1 MQRRILMPLG
11 VVAVIAVGLAGWQI
25 ARKPTPAADFGSETP
40 LYPELIGK
48 LDDATRVELSEA
60 GKKVV
65 AIKATTGFWGVE
77 AKSNY
82 AADRDLVKNVLVGL
96 ARAVS
101 VEPRTDNPDLYARI
115 GVEDPSAP
123 DAKSKRLTVTDAK
136 GGVLADLIIGK
147 QDFQT
152 ASAREESW
160 YARRAGEKRSWLI
173 RTPMGSLGADPVK
186 WIDRS
191 LPKLERERVAS
202 IEIKGTDGGLV
213 RLSRVDPA
221 NEEFAASGLPQGAKV
236 RKSAVTEATGAINLF
251 SIDDVAKLDP
261 AKFAGG
267 TQAVYRSFDGV
278 VLTVRQVREG
288 DNRRLAFSAGW
299 DADTAKAFADSK
311 APKLLPLVE
320 AEGQVKDWNARY
332 ADWSFV
338 VPESMGDVFA
348 RTAVDFIEKPA
359 QPGSQP
365 MPEGEE
371 APPVPTDGG

>member
-1 MQRRILMPLG
+1 
-11 VVAVIAVGLAGWQI
+11 
-25 ARKPTPAADFGSETP
+25 
-40 LYPELIGK
+40 
-48 LDDATRVELSEA
+48 
-60 GKKVV
+60 
-65 AIKATTGFWGVE
+65 
-77 AKSNY
+77 
-82 AADRDLVKNVLVGL
+82 
-96 ARAVS
+96 
-101 VEPRTDNPDLYARI
+101 
-115 GVEDPSAP
+115 
-123 DAKSKRLTVTDAK
+123 
-136 GGVLADLIIGK
+136 LADLIIGK

-221 NEEFAASGLPQGAKV
+221 NEEFAVSGLPQGAKV

-348 RTAVDFIEKPA
+348 RTAVDFVEKPP
-359 QPGSQP
+359 QPGSPP